1 MFRRANVPAKFRPAV
16 QNLVP
21 RQSGGYLL
29 FLTAVWT
36 GYLKRV
42 VGEDSYQIL
51 DQGPLSSMPFR
62 RRMRMKGKNDLH
74 HTFFCLVHVH
84 K

>member
-1 MFRRANVPAKFRPAV
+1 
-16 QNLVP
+16 L
-21 RQSGGYLL
+21 GGYLL
-29 FLTAVWT
+29 FLVKAVWT

-62 RRMRMKGKNDLH
+62 RRMRMKRKNDLH
-74 HTFFCLVHVH
+74 HPFFFCFMHVH